1 MSNRAMTEMERDEEN
16 KVLSAVQAAGSVLL
30 FCHISPDGDTL
41 GSALALKCRLER
53 MGKAVR
59 LMLDG
64 EVPQKLDFLPGAGS
78 VEKPDGRVWAADLA
92 VAVDVS
98 CRERLGACEPFFA
111 AAGSTAVVD
120 HHGTN
125 TGFGGLNLIDGAAPA
140 TAVVMFRLFERMR
153 LALSREEAVCLYTAL
168 ATDTGN
174 FVYDSTNAES
184 FAIMSALMEAGLP
197 LADYSRRLFRVKEL
211 PFVRLLGLALPSLRL
226 TSGNRV
232 AGLRLSRAQ
241 MKAAG
246 ATDGHTEGLVDYAID
261 LEGVKLAYFAREM
274 EDGRTKMS
282 LRSLEPYHVDGVA
295 ARFGG
300 GGHRLASG
308 LTVDMPLEEAA
319 RVIEEALAQVC
330 EDAL

>member
-1 MSNRAMTEMERDEEN
+1 MSNRAMIEKDCDKER

-53 MGKAVR
+53 MGKQARV
-59 LMLDG
+59 MLDG
-64 EVPQKLDFLPGAGS
+64 DVPQRLAFLPGADS
-78 VEKPDGRVWAADLA
+78 VEKPGADVWAAELA

-111 AAGSTAVVD
+111 AAGNTAAVD
-120 HHGTN
+120 HHETN
-125 TGFGGLNLIDGAAPA
+125 DGFGALNLIDGEAPA
-140 TAVVMFRLFERMR
+140 TAVLVFRLFEKIG
-153 LALSREEAVCLYTAL
+153 LELSREEAICLYTAL
-168 ATDTGN
+168 STDTGN
-174 FVYDSTNAES
+174 FVYESANAES

-197 LADYSRRLFRVKEL
+197 LAECSRRLFRVKEL

-226 TSGNRV
+226 TCGNRV
-232 AGLRLSRAQ
+232 AGMRLSQAQ

-246 ATDGHTEGLVDYAID
+246 ALTAHTEGLVDYAID

-274 EDGRTKMS
+274 EDGRTKVS
-282 LRSLEPYHVDGVA
+282 LRSLEPYHVDAVA
-295 ARFGG
+295 MRFGG

-308 LTVDMPLEEAA
+308 LTASMPLEEAA
-319 RVIEEALAQVC
+319 LAVEEALAQIC
-330 EDAL
+330 EGGI

>member
-1 MSNRAMTEMERDEEN
+1 MSNRAMSEKERDEEK
-16 KVLSAVQAAGSVLL
+16 KVLSAVEAAGSALL

-64 EVPQKLDFLPGAGS
+64 DVPPRLAFLPGASG
-78 VEKPDGRVWAADLA
+78 VERPGGGVWAAELA

-98 CRERLGACEPFFA
+98 CRERLGACEPYFA
-111 AAGSTAVVD
+111 LAKQTVVVD

-125 TGFGGLNLIDGAAPA
+125 DGFGALNLIDGSAPA
-140 TAVVMFRLFERMR
+140 TAALVFRLFAKMGM
-153 LALSREEAVCLYTAL
+153 ALSREEAVCLYAAL
-168 ATDTGN
+168 STDTGN
-174 FVYDSTNAES
+174 FVYDSANAES

-197 LADYSRRLFRVKEL
+197 LAECGRRLFRVKEL
-211 PFVRLLGLALPSLRL
+211 PFVRLLGLVLPSLRL
-226 TSGNRV
+226 TKENRV
-232 AGLRLSRAQ
+232 AGLRLSQAQ
-241 MKAAG
+241 LKEAG
-246 ATDGHTEGLVDYAID
+246 ALAAHAEGLVDYAID

-274 EDGRTKMS
+274 EDGRTKVS
-282 LRSLEPYHVDGVA
+282 LRSLEPYRVDAVA

-308 LTVDMPLEEAA
+308 LTVDMPLEDAA
-319 RVIEEALAQVC
+319 RAVEEALAQAC
-330 EDAL
+330 EGVL